1 MRRPATLRAAAGTR
15 PLLDRRSGDDT
26 TPAGVFPLGEST
38 AWDGQRVNVFG
49 NRPDPGVRTGIGYR
63 DVRPQDCWGAS
74 PTTTARLQP
83 SRRRRAEGGPEPT
96 SGCQRYGDVY
106 SHAAVIGA
114 NLDPISGDAP
124 GEIPYAAA
132 IFLHRHSYASERCDE
147 TDERL
152 RLAPRRTELA
162 DDHPAARSQHG
173 NRTSRSG
180 PSTTCARPP
189 DCTGRRRPGRIAWDA
204 VSAQVM
210 AEAERRR
217 TFAIISHPDAG
228 KTTLTEKFLLYAG
241 AIQSGGAV
249 KAHEGRRSA
258 TSDWM
263 DMEQKR
269 GISISSTALN
279 FPYREHEFNLL
290 DTPGHRDF
298 SEDTY
303 RVLSAVDA
311 VVMVL
316 DSAKGIEPQTLKLF
330 EVCRSRDLPV
340 LTFLNKLDR
349 PGLEPLELLDQIEEQ
364 IGLRPTPATWPVGS
378 YGDLRGV
385 LDRRTDIFTRFT
397 RTAGAVRSLRRRTCR
412 RNVRL
417 RRRARAWEKCAEE
430 SELLDAMGADVDL
443 PSFLAGE
450 STPVFAGS
458 ALTNFGVRHLLDAI
472 VDLAPAPTARPD
484 IDGKPRHLDEPC
496 SAFVFKVQANMD
508 RNHRDRIAFARICSG
523 KFDRGMVMTCER
535 TGKPFATK
543 YASTVFGAERTTID
557 EAFPGD
563 VVGLVNAT
571 GLNIGDTLYDETG
584 PSVEFPKLP
593 QFAPE
598 VFATARPQDSGK
610 VKQFRKG
617 LDQLGEEGVVQVL
630 ARPRLGRGLAGA
642 RRCRPAPVR
651 CVREPARHRVQRTD
665 RAVGIAVPGDPT
677 DRRRVG
683 RRCSARSPASA
694 FCSAPM
700 AHSSHCSRTSTRCSA
715 SSRTSRNSC
724 SPTSSPDKCSL
735 VPGTDEHFH
744 QLPELP
750 PPPPPP
756 TPPPLKPP
764 PLPELDGAVCD

>member
-1 MRRPATLRAAAGTR
+1 MAAA
-15 PLLDRRSGDDT
+15 
-26 TPAGVFPLGEST
+26 
-38 AWDGQRVNVFG
+38 
-49 NRPDPGVRTGIGYR
+49 
-63 DVRPQDCWGAS
+63 
-74 PTTTARLQP
+74 
-83 SRRRRAEGGPEPT
+83 
-96 SGCQRYGDVY
+96 
-106 SHAAVIGA
+106 
-114 NLDPISGDAP
+114 
-124 GEIPYAAA
+124 
-132 IFLHRHSYASERCDE
+132 
-147 TDERL
+147 
-152 RLAPRRTELA
+152 
-162 DDHPAARSQHG
+162 
-173 NRTSRSG
+173 
-180 PSTTCARPP
+180 
-189 DCTGRRRPGRIAWDA
+189 IAWDA
-204 VSAQVM
+204 VSDQVM

-249 KAHEGRRSA
+249 KAHQGRRSA

-316 DSAKGIEPQTLKLF
+316 DAAKGIEPQTLKLF
-330 EVCRSRDLPV
+330 EVCRSRELPV

-385 LDRRTDIFTRFT
+385 LDRRTNVFTRFT
-397 RTAGAVRSLRRRTCR
+397 RTARGSQIAPEEDVPA
-412 RNVRL
+412 
-417 RRRARAWEKCAEE
+417 ARAADEEGAAWVKCAEE

-443 PSFLAGE
+443 PSFLAGK

-472 VDLAPAPTARPD
+472 VDLAPAPMARPD

-523 KFDRGMVMTCER
+523 KFDRGMVLTCER
-535 TGKPFATK
+535 SGKPFATK

-584 PSVEFPKLP
+584 PPVEFPKLP

-630 ARPRLGRGLAGA
+630 RDPDWGEASPVLAAVGQLQFDVFANRLDIEFN
-642 RRCRPAPVR
+642 APIELSGSPFQAIRLTDAESAAVLREKPGVR
-651 CVREPARHRVQRTD
+651 ILQRTD
-665 RAVGIAVPGDPT
+665 GA
-677 DRRRVG
+677 
-683 RRCSARSPASA
+683 
-694 FCSAPM
+694 
-700 AHSSHCSRTSTRCSA
+700 
-715 SSRTSRNSC
+715 
-724 SPTSSPDKCSL
+724 L
-735 VPGTDEHFH
+735 VVLFENKYAL
-744 QLPELP
+744 QRIEQNEPELM
-750 PPPPPP
+750 
-756 TPPPLKPP
+756 
-764 PLPELDGAVCD
+764 LDHIVA